1 MHYILNGEK
10 YLVLFKVVVNLIGN
24 FQINFKLI
32 QMLFNLRHY
41 PQGVLKRKMI
51 RQSFVLKLTNYIPL
65 DFSSQQISSSPPK
78 EHLTFKFQ
86 TVYLLISCIHHM
98 LENSN

>member
-51 RQSFVLKLTNYIPL
+51 R
-65 DFSSQQISSSPPK
+65 
-78 EHLTFKFQ
+78 
-86 TVYLLISCIHHM
+86 
-98 LENSN
+98 